1 MKDYGDELTKGPWTP
16 EEDGQLLRWLNQ
28 LNPNVKKE
36 PFSGEEDAIIMAA
49 HTLLGNKWASISKL
63 LVGRTDN
70 SVKNHWNSTLKRRRG
85 EYVRGAPLDVSEL
98 AGAIQVH
105 LLHRGLEPGG
115 RGWMA

>member
-1 MKDYGDELTKGPWTP
+1 MHATP
-16 EEDGQLLRWLNQ
+16 PLPP
-28 LNPNVKKE
+28 NPVKKN
-36 PFSGEEDAIIMAA
+36 
-49 HTLLGNKWASISKL
+49 TT
-63 LVGRTDN
+63 RTDN